1 MKANSFDVTGTPY
14 DKIESL
20 RSVPN
25 FVEKIAHWLQLS
37 TISHTP
43 LRDKR
48 DGAYTL
54 AVVWAQSPDF
64 FIEIDSSFRFVSFFS
79 NVVTSIEEQS
89 TEKVCTFLKTIL
101 QKASEYP
108 SVRPII
114 SKNTGDLRTYNRW
127 RADEL
132 NLVLFLRIVR
142 ETAQYLNDLAQITVE
157 QKFKEIWR
165 ETEGEER
172 ESIKGYDHSFEF
184 FA

>member
-1 MKANSFDVTGTPY
+1 MKSNSFDVTGTPY

-25 FVEKIAHWLQLS
+25 FVEKIAHWLQLA
-37 TISHTP
+37 TISYTP

-64 FIEIDSSFRFVSFFS
+64 FIEIDSTFRFVSFFS
-79 NVVTSIEEQS
+79 NVVTS
-89 TEKVCTFLKTIL
+89 TEDQTPEKNCSFLKAIL

-114 SKNTGDLRTYNRW
+114 GKNAGDIRTYNRW

-142 ETAQYLNDLAQITVE
+142 ETAQYLNDLAKLTVE
-157 QKFKEIWR
+157 HEFKEIWR

-172 ESIKGYDHSFEF
+172 ESIKEYEHSFEF

>member
-1 MKANSFDVTGTPY
+1 MKPNSFDITGTPY
-14 DKIESL
+14 DKIESM

-25 FVEKIAHWLQLS
+25 FVEKIAHWLKLS
-37 TISHTP
+37 TISYTP

-79 NVVTSIEEQS
+79 NVVTSTEEQPA
-89 TEKVCTFLKTIL
+89 EKISNFLQAIL

-114 SKNTGDLRTYNRW
+114 SKNTGDIRTYNRW
-127 RADEL
+127 RSDEV

-157 QKFKEIWR
+157 HEFEEVWR

-172 ESIKGYDHSFEF
+172 ESIKEYEHSFEF